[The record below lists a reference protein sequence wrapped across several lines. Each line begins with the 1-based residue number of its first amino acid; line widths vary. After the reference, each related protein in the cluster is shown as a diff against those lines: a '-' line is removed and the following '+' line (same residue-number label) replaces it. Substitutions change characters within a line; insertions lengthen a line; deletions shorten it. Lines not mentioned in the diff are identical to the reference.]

1 MIKLPSGEELNDRRR
16 ALFEPYEQEYNQSR
30 DEFHKMV
37 KSGQND
43 QELSKRNFE
52 VSAQRTELHHRVDK
66 EYSQELTR
74 QMRLAQNIAIFSPS
88 VLLNGVMQRLAGT
101 DIRELDS
108 FMEGVERHWRKYIER
123 WPMRYTDYEAYR
135 DSKLPEFTYATQ
147 SAAESII
154 QTLYQWIILFLLCV
168 VFFVTAHTVFMRKD
182 IG

>member
-1 MIKLPSGEELNDRRR
+1 
-16 ALFEPYEQEYNQSR
+16 
-30 DEFHKMV
+30 MV